1 MLFEYIHTIRGPT
14 VLTSN
19 SLTFFIRLD
28 SNLGSEYQMG
38 WNKEPLNKNAWPR
51 APEADHEKIHKF
63 PPLFRVH
70 LVDSFFHV
78 KKEIS
83 FKHCFR
89 FTLNGKIIQYLDL
102 VCCMYI
108 QNGMTF
114 VYLSF

>member
-1 MLFEYIHTIRGPT
+1 
-14 VLTSN
+14 
-19 SLTFFIRLD
+19 
-28 SNLGSEYQMG
+28 MG

-102 VCCMYI
+102 VGI
-108 QNGMTF
+108 QNCMTF
-114 VYLSF
+114 VYLSL